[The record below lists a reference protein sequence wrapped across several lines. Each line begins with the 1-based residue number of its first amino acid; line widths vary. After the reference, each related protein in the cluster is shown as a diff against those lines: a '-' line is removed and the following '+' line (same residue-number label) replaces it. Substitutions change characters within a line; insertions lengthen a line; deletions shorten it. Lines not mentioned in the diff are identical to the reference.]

1 MLHYMGKACVQ
12 LALVQVT
19 YKLMHSWLL
28 FIAQISYKCI
38 MLLIEGGN
46 GNVDESVKTP
56 LLSYQALCQQ
66 NTIFTNKDCDFVI
79 R

>member
-46 GNVDESVKTP
+46 GNVD
-56 LLSYQALCQQ
+56 
-66 NTIFTNKDCDFVI
+66 
-79 R
+79 

>member
-19 YKLMHSWLL
+19 YKLMYSWLL

-38 MLLIEGGN
+38 MLLIEGRY

-56 LLSYQALCQQ
+56 LLLTRPCVSRIQYLQIK
-66 NTIFTNKDCDFVI
+66 TVIFL

>member
-1 MLHYMGKACVQ
+1 MPHYMGKACIQ

-19 YKLMHSWLL
+19 YKLTHSWLL

-38 MLLIEGGN
+38 MLIIEERN

-56 LLSYQALCQQ
+56 
-66 NTIFTNKDCDFVI
+66 
-79 R
+79 